1 MPLSRHAHSA
11 RFGSERPSALS
22 PSPSS
27 RVAFGDSGALFR
39 RCAAVASKRIMMN
52 RKSFAPRT
60 SPSVPFQAASGLGA
74 TARNASDLQGQARN
88 WGGGARHALIS
99 AFRPSSWEG
108 EIQAW
113 FAPFAPASLVAR
125 TSCAPLSLRCCA
137 ALLRFRR
144 CANPSVRSGAG
155 RSRSRGLSVS
165 DPGSW
170 TCSSHGC
177 NKDGSALPV
186 CSCSCSIPAS
196 RNREA
201 SAGPHRS

>member
-88 WGGGARHALIS
+88 WGGGRETCSHLCLPSVLLGRRDTGLVRSIRSSFLGGTHELRS
-99 AFRPSSWEG
+99 ADS
-108 EIQAW
+108 
-113 FAPFAPASLVAR
+113 
-125 TSCAPLSLRCCA
+125 PLLRCSASVSKMCQSECPIRCRA
-137 ALLRFRR
+137 IPIQRTLRL
-144 CANPSVRSGAG
+144 
-155 RSRSRGLSVS
+155 RSRLLDLLLTRL
-165 DPGSW
+165 
-170 TCSSHGC
+170 
-177 NKDGSALPV
+177 
-186 CSCSCSIPAS
+186 
-196 RNREA
+196 
-201 SAGPHRS
+201 